1 MYGSVGF
8 IYMGEKAGYC
18 KLFSSEKRQG
28 SVLQT
33 TQLPQVTLNKNEVDA
48 ILLDHQYQTLDSR

>member
-1 MYGSVGF
+1 
-8 IYMGEKAGYC
+8 MGEKAGYC